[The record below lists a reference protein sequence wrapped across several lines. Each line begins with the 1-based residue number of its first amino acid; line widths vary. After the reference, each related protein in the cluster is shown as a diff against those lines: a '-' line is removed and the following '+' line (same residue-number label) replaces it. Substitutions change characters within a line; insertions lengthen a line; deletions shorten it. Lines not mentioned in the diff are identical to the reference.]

1 MKGSLRASGF
11 GPPRLETSIF
21 PKEFA
26 GVSVPVRF
34 AQKPCFSKGFAH
46 VWPVPLTVCCGQAT
60 RCMVPAAL

>member
-34 AQKPCFSKGFAH
+34 A
-46 VWPVPLTVCCGQAT
+46 
-60 RCMVPAAL
+60 